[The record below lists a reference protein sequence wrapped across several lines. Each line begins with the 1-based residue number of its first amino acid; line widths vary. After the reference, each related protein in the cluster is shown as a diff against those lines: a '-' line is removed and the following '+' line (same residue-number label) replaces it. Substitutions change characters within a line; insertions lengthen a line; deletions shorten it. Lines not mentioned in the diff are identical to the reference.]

1 MGQSALY
8 SALLHVAIILLVVFG
23 VPDWLRP
30 EPPIIERTVVVEI
43 VDPSF
48 LKTVQIARVTN
59 LPQRVEKP
67 VEVKKPEPK
76 PEVKPPPTPPLPE
89 PLRPEPRPNLKP
101 EPKTEPP
108 PQPEAKDRKES
119 KPDSFDALLRNVGK
133 LAKTEKREKAE
144 KEDRKAKPTRN
155 ASDSNPLTKDFEKT
169 IAGLVGAGSTQHVPD
184 LPLSL
189 SEIDAIR
196 AQIERCWNVPAGA
209 RDAGNLIVEIRVQF
223 APNGQVLSAQIVEDA
238 RYQNDRFY
246 RAAAD
251 SAKRAVHQCS
261 PIKAP
266 PTKYE
271 RWREVRLRFN
281 PQAMLGL

>member
-1 MGQSALY
+1 
-8 SALLHVAIILLVVFG
+8 
-23 VPDWLRP
+23 
-30 EPPIIERTVVVEI
+30 
-43 VDPSF
+43 
-48 LKTVQIARVTN
+48 
-59 LPQRVEKP
+59 
-67 VEVKKPEPK
+67 
-76 PEVKPPPTPPLPE
+76 
-89 PLRPEPRPNLKP
+89 
-101 EPKTEPP
+101 
-108 PQPEAKDRKES
+108 
-119 KPDSFDALLRNVGK
+119 
-133 LAKTEKREKAE
+133 
-144 KEDRKAKPTRN
+144 
-155 ASDSNPLTKDFEKT
+155 
-169 IAGLVGAGSTQHVPD
+169 HVPD